1 MKFTSACGISFLML
15 FLLVIGSFFNAG
27 YLNKTTSFIINELD
41 ALLADKN
48 PSVGDVTDLRNFW
61 EDRKRILKFTLPDSS
76 LNAISLLFEEAIIA
90 VQNQN
95 IEDYKKTT
103 ARLRRAVENIY
114 QLERLTLSNV
124 F

>member
-1 MKFTSACGISFLML
+1 MKFSSACSVSLLLL
-15 FLLVIGSFFNAG
+15 FLLVVGSFLNAE
-27 YLNKTTSFIINELD
+27 YLKSTASFIINELD
-41 ALLADKN
+41 TLPSDTN
-48 PSVGDVTDLRNFW
+48 PLVDELTELRIFW
-61 EDRKRILKFTLPDSS
+61 EDRKKILKFTLPDSS

-103 ARLRRAVENIY
+103 ARLRRAVENIN
-114 QLERLTLSNV
+114 QLEKITFSNI

>member
-27 YLNKTTSFIINELD
+27 YLNKTTSFIINELY
-41 ALLADKN
+41 ALPTDTNLLIEE
-48 PSVGDVTDLRNFW
+48 VTELRNFW
-61 EDRKRILKFTLPDSS
+61 EGRKAILKFTLPDSS

-90 VQNQN
+90 VQNEN
-95 IEDYKKTT
+95 MEEYKKAT

-114 QLERLTLSNV
+114 QLERLTLSNI